1 MLSSKGIKAGD
12 AGEMAAYYEG
22 LAGEDYYTNG
32 GEPPG
37 RWIGAGAERLGLD
50 GEVKKGELRAA
61 FHGYHPRTGE
71 AIAAR
76 LGDAHKPG
84 EDLTFSAPKSV
95 SMIWAAGDAETQK
108 AISAAQ
114 QRAVEAAIKHAENS
128 GAFRTQ
134 HGARGVA
141 KQAYDGGLAVA
152 TFEHSTSREGD
163 PQLHTHAIVM
173 NLSDSGRNID
183 FDAKTKTLLGGAY
196 RAGLASEL
204 QKLGFAIERD
214 KSSFRI
220 AEVPRELEKD
230 FSTRRKQIEAELK
243 QQGMSGGKAAQVA
256 TMATREAKGE
266 VNRAELFENAKQV
279 AATYGLDADKI
290 SSMRNSFH
298 ENEPKSMPTHEEMAA
313 QLTQQAST
321 VTEHQLEAACYQEAQ
336 GITNI
341 EEATKY
347 IEALKNSEHIIELR
361 DSDGNTR
368 YTSKEMFEIEQR
380 IAERAGV
387 MANEFT
393 HPVRVST
400 VENVIADF
408 REKAQAAGKGNGLS
422 DEQRAALVHVM
433 GAERLAVIEGTAGAG
448 KSYMLDAARDAWQR
462 DGYTVRGCAL
472 AGKAAEGLEK
482 SSNIESTTIHS
493 TLAQL
498 DSGKLT
504 LDSKTVIVVD
514 EAGMC
519 DSRLMSRLQDHID
532 VAGGKLVLVGDTK
545 QLQPVDAGGAMRAQR
560 EAAGKYAEMN
570 EIRRQKDDAEK
581 AMVHDAK
588 AGRSERVVSY
598 LEERG
603 RLHQH
608 ETRADVVKA
617 MAAATVDDL
626 KSGKTSLALAESK
639 AEVRLINEEAR
650 EMAKAAGLVTGEDRV
665 FTTERGDRQFAAGD
679 RVIFLK
685 NDGDLGVKNG
695 TTGTVQQSAD
705 GRLTVQIDE
714 SDRKVDVQQD
724 KYAHIDHGY
733 GMTVHKSQG
742 VTVDRAHY
750 APGGMAHAELA
761 YVALSRQR
769 ETVEMHVTKEQ
780 REALAKQL
788 AESKAK
794 GSSTDYARTEKHQAA
809 IDKAEKNIAAAQ
821 EQIAKLEAQR
831 AKLISAAPDNNKQ
844 SQLNQHQ
851 ENPNARPDRYADRPA
866 QRYEPLPGR
875 AADAAHQAPARAV
888 PAESIDK
895 LRNLSE
901 RNVVS
906 SARRLDQVPL
916 QSTKRD
922 HLASQGKESD
932 HRVRRAGDRA
942 NASSSERGLTAKEL
956 ASQQKQ
962 LAKLDKQLAN
972 ARADLASATKVR
984 DSALARQQEA
994 KAQPATTPEAAKE
1007 RIKELNKRIDDLTK
1021 RIDDLTKSRPS
1032 ASEREQGRID
1042 EKIYAVQVQKDQAE
1056 KALEAAEKHLQQA
1069 KVAERASVRPVQA
1082 HDARLAKAALEA
1094 HSRGDKLP
1102 AGKALEKAIKSGEI
1116 RPVKDSAGRQYFEN
1130 TKTGAVHSK
1139 ALNQQPKRET
1149 TSMNLQHL
1157 GLTSTKYKVV
1167 DKKLLG
1173 MTVGSTVL
1181 KSGGTLRKEA
1191 AGALRDKLH
1200 TATKGNETAKALA
1213 KPLDNVLQKA
1223 EGWQKAGA
1231 IESLAARVQMKLE
1244 QKAAERAAVR
1254 ELQSVVKAAEKPK
1267 AAEKTIEKPAEKTQE
1282 RTTTLSATP
1291 DKGDDIAKRA
1301 ERLAAREA
1309 PERAP
1314 EKAPEKSN
1322 DKGGYDR

>member
-1 MLSSKGIKAGD
+1 MLSNKGIKAQDG
-12 AGEMAAYYEG
+12 GEMASYYEG
-22 LAGEDYYTNG
+22 LAAEDYYTNG

-37 RWIGAGAERLGLD
+37 RWIGQGAERMGLD
-50 GEVKKGELRAA
+50 GEVKEGELRAA
-61 FHGYHPRTGE
+61 FHGYNPRTGE

-76 LGDAHKPG
+76 LGDSHKPG

-108 AISAAQ
+108 SISEAQ

-134 HGARGVA
+134 HGHAGVE
-141 KQAYDGGLAVA
+141 KQAYTGGLAVA

-183 FDAKTKTLLGGAY
+183 FDAKQKMLLGAAY
-196 RAGLASEL
+196 RAELANEM
-204 QKLGFAIERD
+204 QKLGFTVERD
-214 KSSFRI
+214 KTSFRI
-220 AEVPRELEKD
+220 AEVPKDLERD

-243 QQGMSGGKAAQVA
+243 QAGMSGGKAAQVA

-266 VNRAELFENAKQV
+266 VNRAELFENARQV
-279 AATYGLDADKI
+279 AASYGLDADKI
-290 SSMRNSFH
+290 KSMR
-298 ENEPKSMPTHEEMAA
+298 EPSLDREQPQMPTHEEMAS

-321 VTEHQLEAACYQEAQ
+321 LSPEQLAAACYQQAQ
-336 GITNI
+336 GVCNI

-347 IEALKNSEHIIELR
+347 IEALKNSEQIVELR

-368 YTSKEMFEIEQR
+368 YTSREMFEIEQR

-387 MANEFT
+387 MASEQT
-393 HPVRVST
+393 HNVRAET

-422 DEQRAALVHVM
+422 DEQLNALKHVT
-433 GAERLAVIEGTAGAG
+433 GPERLAVIEGTAGAG
-448 KSYMLDAARDAWQR
+448 KSYMLDAAREAWEK

-482 SSNIESTTIHS
+482 SSGIESTTIHS
-493 TLAQL
+493 TLAKL

-504 LDSKTVIVVD
+504 IDSKTVIVVD

-519 DSRLMSRLQDHID
+519 DSRLMSRLQDHVD
-532 VAGGKLVLVGDTK
+532 TAGAKLVLVGDTR
-545 QLQPVDAGGAMRAQR
+545 QLQPIDAGGAMRAQR

-570 EIRRQKDDAEK
+570 EIRRQKTDEEK

-588 AGRSERVVSY
+588 AGRSEKVVDY
-598 LEERG
+598 LEQQG

-617 MAAATVDDL
+617 MATATIEDL
-626 KSGKTSLALAESK
+626 KNGKTSLALAESK

-650 EMAKAAGLVTGEDRV
+650 EMAKAAGIVTGEDRA
-665 FTTERGDRQFAAGD
+665 FTTERGERQFAAGD

-685 NDGDLGVKNG
+685 NDSDLGVKNG
-695 TTGTVQQSAD
+695 TTGTVEQSAD
-705 GRLTVQIDE
+705 GRLTVKIDE
-714 SDRKVDVQQD
+714 SDRSVEVQQD

-750 APGGMAHAELA
+750 APSGMTHREMS

-769 ETVEMHVTKEQ
+769 ETVEMHITREQ
-780 REALAKQL
+780 RADLAKQL
-788 AESKAK
+788 GESKAK
-794 GSSTDYARTEKHQAA
+794 GSSSDYDRVEKHQNA
-809 IDKAEKNIAAAQ
+809 IDKAERHIEAAK

-844 SQLNQHQ
+844 SQLNHHQ
-851 ENPNARPDRYADRPA
+851 ENPNARPDRYADRDA
-866 QRYEPLPGR
+866 KRYEPLPGR

-888 PAESIDK
+888 PAQSVNE
-895 LRNLSE
+895 LRNLPE
-901 RNVVS
+901 RDLVS
-906 SARRLDQVPL
+906 DARRLDQVQL
-916 QSTKRD
+916 QSAERD
-922 HLASQGKESD
+922 HLASEREKPDFGM
-932 HRVRRAGDRA
+932 RRAGDRA

-956 ASQQKQ
+956 ASQKR

-972 ARADLASATKVR
+972 AKADLASATKVR

-994 KAQPATTPEAAKE
+994 KAQPATTPEAAKD
-1007 RIKELNKRIDDLTK
+1007 RIKEIEK

-1042 EKIYAVQVQKDQAE
+1042 DKIYEAQTLKAQAE
-1056 KALEAAEKHLQQA
+1056 KELETATARATEVA
-1069 KVAERASVRPVQA
+1069 KVRTVAA
-1082 HDARLAKAALEA
+1082 HDADLARRALQA
-1094 HSRGDKLP
+1094 HQRGEKMP
-1102 AGKALEKAIKSGEI
+1102 NGKALEKAIKSGEL
-1116 RPVKDSAGRQYFEN
+1116 RPVKDSAGRSFIEN
-1130 TKTGAVHSK
+1130 RKTGAVYSK

-1149 TSMNLQHL
+1149 TSKNLQHL

-1167 DKKLLG
+1167 DKTLLG

-1200 TATKGNETAKALA
+1200 AATKGNETAKALA
-1213 KPLDNVLQKA
+1213 KPLDKVLQKA

-1244 QKAAERAAVR
+1244 QKAVERAAVR

-1267 AAEKTIEKPAEKTQE
+1267 AAEKTIEKSAEKTQE
-1282 RTTTLSATP
+1282 RTTTLSATQ

>member
-12 AGEMAAYYEG
+12 AGAMASYYEG
-22 LAGEDYYTNG
+22 LAAEDYYTNG

-37 RWIGAGAERLGLD
+37 HWIGAGAERMGLD
-50 GEVKKGELRAA
+50 GEVKEGELRAA

-76 LGDAHKPG
+76 LGDSHKPG

-108 AISAAQ
+108 SISEAH

-134 HGARGVA
+134 HGHAGVE
-141 KQAYDGGLAVA
+141 KQAYTGGLAVA

-183 FDAKTKTLLGGAY
+183 FDAKQKMLLGAAY
-196 RAGLASEL
+196 RAELANEM

-243 QQGMSGGKAAQVA
+243 QAGMSGGKAAQVA
-256 TMATREAKGE
+256 TMATREAKGD
-266 VNRAELFENAKQV
+266 VDRAALFENARRV
-279 AATYGLDADKI
+279 AASYGLDADKI
-290 SSMRNSFH
+290 KSMR
-298 ENEPKSMPTHEEMAA
+298 EPSPDRELPQMPTHEEMAS

-321 VTEHQLEAACYQEAQ
+321 LTPEQLAAACYQQAQ
-336 GITNI
+336 GVCNI

-347 IEALKNSEHIIELR
+347 IEQLKNSEEIIELR

-368 YTSKEMFEIEQR
+368 FTSREMFEIEQR
-380 IAERAGV
+380 LAERAGA
-387 MANEFT
+387 MAREET
-393 HPVRVST
+393 HHVRPAT

-422 DEQRAALVHVM
+422 DEQLNALKHVT

-482 SSNIESTTIHS
+482 SSGIESATIHS

-504 LDSKTVIVVD
+504 IDSKTVIVVD

-519 DSRLMSRLQDHID
+519 DSRLMSRLQDHVD
-532 VAGGKLVLVGDTK
+532 TAGAKLVLVGDTR
-545 QLQPVDAGGAMRAQR
+545 QLQPIDAGGAMRAQR

-588 AGRSERVVSY
+588 AGRSEKVVDY
-598 LEERG
+598 LEQNG

-608 ETRADVVKA
+608 ESRADVVKA
-617 MAAATVDDL
+617 MAAATVEDL
-626 KSGKTSLALAESK
+626 KNCKTSLALAESK

-650 EMAKAAGLVTGEDRV
+650 EMAKAAGIVTGEDRA
-665 FTTERGDRQFAAGD
+665 FTTERGERQFAAGD

-685 NDGDLGVKNG
+685 NDSDLGVKNG
-695 TTGTVQQSAD
+695 TTGTVEQSAD
-705 GRLTVQIDE
+705 GRLTVKIDE
-714 SDRKVDVQQD
+714 SDRSVEVQQD

-750 APGGMAHAELA
+750 APSGMTHREMS

-769 ETVEMHVTKEQ
+769 ETVEMHVTREQ
-780 REALAKQL
+780 RADLAKQL
-788 AESKAK
+788 GESKAK
-794 GSSTDYARTEKHQAA
+794 GSSSDYTKVEKHQNA
-809 IDKAEKNIAAAQ
+809 IDKAEKHIAAAQ

-831 AKLISAAPDNNKQ
+831 AKLISAAPDNSKQ
-844 SQLNQHQ
+844 SQLNHHQ
-851 ENPNARPDRYADRPA
+851 ENPNARPDRYAGRPA
-866 QRYEPLPGR
+866 QRYESLSRR

-888 PAESIDK
+888 PAQSVNE
-895 LRNLSE
+895 LRNLPE
-901 RNVVS
+901 RDLVS
-906 SARRLDQVPL
+906 DARRLDQVQL
-916 QSTKRD
+916 QSAKRD

-932 HRVRRAGDRA
+932 FGMRRAGDRA

-956 ASQQKQ
+956 ASQQKR
-962 LAKLDKQLAN
+962 LAKLDKQLSSAK
-972 ARADLASATKVR
+972 ADLANATKAR

-994 KAQPATTPEAAKE
+994 KAQPATTPEAAKD
-1007 RIKELNKRIDDLTK
+1007 RIKELEK
-1021 RIDDLTKSRPS
+1021 RIDDLTKSRPN

-1042 EKIYAVQVQKDQAE
+1042 EKIYAVQVQKEQAE
-1056 KALEAAEKHLQQA
+1056 KALEAAEKQLQQA
-1069 KVAERASVRPVQA
+1069 KAAERASVRPVQA
-1082 HDARLAKAALEA
+1082 HDAKLAKAALEA

-1102 AGKALEKAIKSGEI
+1102 TGKALEKAIKAGEI
-1116 RPVKDSAGRQYFEN
+1116 QPMKDSAGRLYFEN
-1130 TKTGAVHSK
+1130 KKTGTVYSK
-1139 ALNQQPKRET
+1139 ALSQQPKRET
-1149 TSMNLQHL
+1149 TSKNLQHL
-1157 GLTSTKYKVV
+1157 GLTSTKYKVI

-1173 MTVGSTVL
+1173 VTVGSTVL

-1200 TATKGNETAKALA
+1200 AATKGNETAKALA
-1213 KPLDNVLQKA
+1213 KPLDKVLKKS

-1254 ELQSVVKAAEKPK
+1254 ELQSVVKAAEKP
-1267 AAEKTIEKPAEKTQE
+1267 IEKLEKAVAHDA
-1282 RTTTLSATP
+1282 S
-1291 DKGDDIAKRA
+1291 DDIAKRA
-1301 ERLAAREA
+1301 ERLAARQA

-1314 EKAPEKSN
+1314 EKPEPEKGKE
-1322 DKGGYDR
+1322 KGGYER